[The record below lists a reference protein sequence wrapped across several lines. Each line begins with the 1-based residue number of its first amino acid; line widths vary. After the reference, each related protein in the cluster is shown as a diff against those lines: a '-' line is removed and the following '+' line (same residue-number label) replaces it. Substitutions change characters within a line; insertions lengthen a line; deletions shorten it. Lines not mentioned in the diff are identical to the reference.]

1 MHILPLRFRF
11 GPWFAEPI
19 VAGLDKDDKPYIS
32 GSDVVGAPVATSDF
46 IVGGTCTDNLYGT
59 CESLYKKD
67 MDSDE
72 LFEVLAQSLLAAVDR
87 DALSGWGGVV
97 HIITKEGV
105 TTRTLKARQD

>member
-1 MHILPLRFRF
+1 V
-11 GPWFAEPI
+11 E
-19 VAGLDKDDKPYIS
+19 
-32 GSDVVGAPVATSDF
+32 TSDF

-67 MDSDE
+67 MDKDE

-105 TTRTLKARQD
+105 TTKTLKARQD

>member
-1 MHILPLRFRF
+1 M
-11 GPWFAEPI
+11 E
-19 VAGLDKDDKPYIS
+19 
-32 GSDVVGAPVATSDF
+32 TSDF

-67 MDSDE
+67 MDKDE

-105 TTRTLKARQD
+105 TTKTLKARQD

>member
-1 MHILPLRFRF
+1 M
-11 GPWFAEPI
+11 
-19 VAGLDKDDKPYIS
+19 
-32 GSDVVGAPVATSDF
+32 VGAPVETSDF

-67 MDSDE
+67 MDKDE

-105 TTRTLKARQD
+105 STKTLKARQD